1 MASFSR
7 PAGVSSKL
15 GDGKGSA
22 SVKLKLAIWPRF
34 PRFGRSYLNDM
45 SIIALSSLL
54 AVGET
59 QPDPKAQLLGPLGMF
74 VIMGL
79 MFYFALW
86 RPQQKKAREHAALLQ
101 ALKKGDEVVTSSGIC
116 GVIVSIK
123 EKTVC
128 LRSED
133 AKLEVLKSAVSDVV
147 KRSEAGQV

>member
-1 MASFSR
+1 
-7 PAGVSSKL
+7 
-15 GDGKGSA
+15 
-22 SVKLKLAIWPRF
+22 
-34 PRFGRSYLNDM
+34 M

-59 QPDPKAQLLGPLGMF
+59 QPDPKAQLMGPVGMF

-86 RPQQKKAREHAALLQ
+86 RPQQKKAKEHAALLQ

-133 AKLEVLKSAVSDVV
+133 AKLEVLKSAVTDVV
-147 KRSEAGQV
+147 KRSEAGQA